1 MGGMVGESLRKV
13 PLANLAIFLSNS
25 WQNLNGMRWDH
36 KFHTMQHIK
45 LSRKYLGSDDFLDDW
60 FCQIHTCQY
69 MHICTNGSVQILE
82 LKSPCYI
89 TYQVQSK
96 YCMSYTDCRLQL
108 EAWKAHCRLQLDCR
122 LHIATLNL
130 QHTTSLPNISAVPVP
145 IQQRRETFTLWFHS
159 YHAAVMNECTK
170 SLPRTKSLAL
180 WLLIEHINIYDNM
193 QMLAQ
198 CPISC
203 THLPTKKQPKRQ
215 ENKREQ
221 EEENMEKCSNPLFFG
236 LNLWY
241 SIWTIILP
249 ASKFQIDI

>member
-1 MGGMVGESLRKV
+1 MKTTLRKV

-25 WQNLNGMRWDH
+25 SRQNLDGMRWDH
-36 KFHTMQHIK
+36 NFHSMQHIK
-45 LSRKYLGSDDFLDDW
+45 LSTKYLGSDDFLDDW

-69 MHICTNGSVQILE
+69 RHICTNGSVQILE

-89 TYQVQSK
+89 PGAVKILHVIY
-96 YCMSYTDCRLQL
+96 RLQIAAGSM
-108 EAWKAHCRLQLDCR
+108 EGY
-122 LHIATLNL
+122 IATLNL
-130 QHTTSLPNISAVPVP
+130 QDTTSLPNISAVTVP

-159 YHAAVMNECTK
+159 DHAAVMNECTK

-198 CPISC
+198 CPFSC

-215 ENKREQ
+215 ENQREQ

-249 ASKFQIDI
+249 ASKFQIDITN